1 MTRPPEGV
9 PREVPAQERRRRGAR
24 PDARARA
31 RGREAVE
38 ADEAGS
44 PTRTEGPFDVSEVD
58 LEGSTRVD
66 LGSLLITPTEGR
78 EVRVQVDEVTKAVQ
92 AVMVAG
98 PDGALELRAFAAPR
112 NGDLWSEV
120 RPQISADIEG
130 RGGTVAEREGRFGT
144 ELVCER
150 PVQQPDGKTARQA
163 SRVLGVNGPRWFLR
177 ATLMGGRERPGGQC
191 LLGGHARPGGRPPGR
206 PRDAGGRPAADRAA
220 HRRAQAAARLLT
232 ST

>member
-1 MTRPPEGV
+1 MKFRRKSDAAEAPDPTPE
-9 PREVPAQERRRRGAR
+9 P
-24 PDARARA
+24 
-31 RGREAVE
+31 EAAAEVE

-44 PTRTEGPFDVSEVD
+44 PTRTGGPFDVSEVD

-177 ATLMGGRERPGGQC
+177 ATLMGAASAPEASASWEDMLALVVVRRGD
-191 LLGGHARPGGRPPGR
+191 HAMPVADPLPIVLPTDARKLPPG
-206 PRDAGGRPAADRAA
+206 
-220 HRRAQAAARLLT
+220 
-232 ST
+232 S

>member
-1 MTRPPEGV
+1 MKFRRKSDAAEAPDPTPE
-9 PREVPAQERRRRGAR
+9 PEPAA
-24 PDARARA
+24 
-31 RGREAVE
+31 AVE

-66 LGSLLITPTEGR
+66 LGSLLIAPTEGR
-78 EVRVQVDEVTKAVQ
+78 EVRLQVDEATKAVQ

-130 RGGTVAEREGRFGT
+130 RGGTAAEREGRFGT

-150 PVQQPDGKTARQA
+150 PVQQPDGKTGTSGVPDRRRQRPPVVA
-163 SRVLGVNGPRWFLR
+163 PGHLDRR
-177 ATLMGGRERPGGQC
+177 AGERPGGQC
-191 LLGGHARPGGRPPGR
+191 LLGGHARPGRRPPGR
-206 PRDAGGRPAADRAA
+206 PRDAGRRPAADRAA
-220 HRRAQAAARLLT
+220 RPTRASCRPAPDAT
-232 ST
+232 